1 MQKLSVY
8 LVEKEQTQIQLLKM
22 YLAELDYVEI
32 IGENDELSNSYADIL
47 KTLPDIIVADISEN
61 FDKKYE
67 IIESLIVKH
76 PSVKIIATA
85 QDYSTDTIIKAMR
98 AGIREF
104 LPKPIIKDN
113 LLKSI
118 AKFKT
123 QILDKNNESET
134 NSKVITVFSN
144 KGGVGKTSTAVNLAL
159 ELTNITKEKVALV
172 DLNMHLGD
180 ITTFLDINPS
190 FNISYLINKIKGAN
204 EEFLISTLEQYNNT
218 EMYVLADPPYM
229 DEAKKIQPNEVR
241 ELINVLR
248 TTFPYIV
255 IDTNST
261 FDAITVTAL
270 DNTDLILLISAI
282 NVPAIRNCQRCLDAF
297 DRLGYEEEK
306 TKVIVNRYMENDTI
320 SIEDVEKALD
330 KPIFWRIP
338 NNYYTITTAISKG
351 KPVSVIN
358 HDSNIAKSY
367 RELATNISD
376 NIYRQSAIKIINRNP
391 LALLEN
397 LI

>member
-1 MQKLSVY
+1 MQTLSVY
-8 LVEKEQTQIQLLKM
+8 LVEKDSTTLQVLKM
-22 YLAELDYVEI
+22 YLKELDYINISGESDTLENITDIIKLAPEI
-32 IGENDELSNSYADIL
+32 IITDVGN
-47 KTLPDIIVADISEN
+47 N
-61 FDKKYE
+61 FDKNYE
-67 IIESLIVKH
+67 QIENIIKKL

-85 QDYSTDTIIKAMR
+85 NDYSTDTIIKAMR

-118 AKFKT
+118 DKFKN
-123 QILDKNNESET
+123 QISGEDEGEN
-134 NSKVITVFSN
+134 NSKVLTIFSN
-144 KGGVGKTSTAVNLAL
+144 KGGVGKTSIAVNLAL
-159 ELTNITKEKVALV
+159 ELANITKEKVALV

-180 ITTFLDINPS
+180 VTTFLDINPS
-190 FNISYLINKIKGAN
+190 FDISYLIKKIDNADK
-204 EEFLISTLEQYNNT
+204 EFLLSTLEQYNDT
-218 EMYVLADPPYM
+218 GMYVLADPPYM
-229 DEAKKIQPNEVR
+229 EEAKKIQPNE
-241 ELINVLR
+241 IQKAISKLR
-248 TTFPYIV
+248 TTFPYVI

-270 DNTDLILLISAI
+270 DNSDLILLVSAI

-306 TKVIVNRYMENDTI
+306 TKIIVNRYMENDDI
-320 SIEDVEKALD
+320 KIEDVEKALD
-330 KPIFWRIP
+330 KPVYWRIP
-338 NNYYTITTAISKG
+338 NNYYTITSAICKG

-358 HDSNIAKSY
+358 NDSNIAKSY

-376 NIYRQSAIKIINRNP
+376 NIYRQSFIKKINRNP
-391 LALLEN
+391 LAVLEN